1 MQQVKLL
8 QGLFQPASYYDKQ
21 LQTEKSPAFLWKL
34 LAIIG
39 VSTLLSVIA
48 SYLGL
53 GTEEIMKSMD
63 KVPPNKLEAA
73 KLYYGI
79 GSTLSGLLFPLFMML
94 FFATFFWLCTNEE
107 SFKGLFTLQFYP
119 ITILVIE
126 KLFNLPF
133 YYFTGAKIELSPFAF
148 GPIAQQLTDNSF
160 LILLLSHVSIF
171 LIWAATLQVIA
182 LKKAT
187 TTRSN
192 AFLITVV
199 IVVHILYIFIA
210 TGATIL
216 IREIGIV
223 L

>member
-8 QGLFQPASYYDKQ
+8 EGLFQPASYYDNQ

-39 VSTLLSVIA
+39 LSTLLSVVA
-48 SYLGL
+48 SYIGL

-63 KVPPNKLEAA
+63 KVTPTKLEAA
-73 KLYYGI
+73 KLYLGI
-79 GSTLSGLLFPLFMML
+79 GNTLSGLLLPLTMML
-94 FFATFFWLCTNEE
+94 FFATFFWLCTSEVN
-107 SFKGLFTLQFYP
+107 FKGLFRQQFYP

-133 YYFTGAKIELSPFAF
+133 YYFSGAKIELSPFAF
-148 GPIAQQLTDNSF
+148 GPIAQQLTTNSF
-160 LILLLSHVSIF
+160 LILILSHVSIF
-171 LIWAATLQVIA
+171 LIWAAILQVIA

-187 TTRSN
+187 TRST

-199 IVVHILYIFIA
+199 FVVHLLYIFIA